1 MDVRSVVV
9 SILVV
14 KELTKI
20 YGSKDMQQEVL
31 RGINLSVD
39 EGEFVSIM
47 GPSGSGKTTLLNIL
61 GSIDYMS
68 QGSVELAGHKLEKM
82 SNKALSDMRKRD
94 IGFIFQDYNLLHTL
108 TVKENILLK
117 TKKDLKIS
125 LKLLVHHWSNIIIV
139 HLVFQDLYLMNSVKV
154 Y

>member
-1 MDVRSVVV
+1 M

-68 QGSVELAGHKLEKM
+68 QGSVELAGHKLEKC
-82 SNKALSDMRKRD
+82 RIKRYL
-94 IGFIFQDYNLLHTL
+94 ICVSG
-108 TVKENILLK
+108 ILGLFFK
-117 TKKDLKIS
+117 
-125 LKLLVHHWSNIIIV
+125 IIIYYI
-139 HLVFQDLYLMNSVKV
+139 H
-154 Y
+154 

>member
-1 MDVRSVVV
+1 MDVRSVVR

-47 GPSGSGKTTLLNIL
+47 GPSGSGKRR
-61 GSIDYMS
+61 Y
-68 QGSVELAGHKLEKM
+68 
-82 SNKALSDMRKRD
+82 
-94 IGFIFQDYNLLHTL
+94 
-108 TVKENILLK
+108 
-117 TKKDLKIS
+117 
-125 LKLLVHHWSNIIIV
+125 
-139 HLVFQDLYLMNSVKV
+139 
-154 Y
+154 

>member
-1 MDVRSVVV
+1 M

-68 QGSVELAGHKLEKM
+68 QGSVELAGHKLEKCRI
-82 SNKALSDMRKRD
+82 KALSDMRKRD

-108 TVKENILLK
+108 TVKENILLP
-117 TKKDLKIS
+117 LS
-125 LKLLVHHWSNIIIV
+125 VQKL
-139 HLVFQDLYLMNSVKV
+139 VKRWQ
-154 Y
+154 